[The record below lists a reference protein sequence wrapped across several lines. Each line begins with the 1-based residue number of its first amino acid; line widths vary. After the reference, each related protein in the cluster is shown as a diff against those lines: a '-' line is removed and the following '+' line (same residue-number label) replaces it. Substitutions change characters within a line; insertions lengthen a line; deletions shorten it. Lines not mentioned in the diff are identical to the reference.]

1 MCFQTLPPCKRH
13 IETAYGTQVGTLPLR
28 TLPPGSVKELW
39 DDYKEVCGPG
49 VEPASYAV
57 FVKSWRTKWNTCL
70 EFRPH
75 STHAECSECIELK
88 EKRSRARDPAAKLEA
103 IRNLREHRLENQA
116 DRGIMTSSWNA
127 GLANPVLTLTV
138 DGMDQAK
145 FRIPRARKH
154 RESHEFQRFK
164 RPKCIVVGAWVAHV
178 CLCIFV
184 MDALQPH
191 DSNLTLEV
199 VARTLE
205 RAKLQLEKLGL
216 PFPKE
221 IQLWVS

>member
-1 MCFQTLPPCKRH
+1 
-13 IETAYGTQVGTLPLR
+13 
-28 TLPPGSVKELW
+28 
-39 DDYKEVCGPG
+39 
-49 VEPASYAV
+49 
-57 FVKSWRTKWNTCL
+57 
-70 EFRPH
+70 
-75 STHAECSECIELK
+75 
-88 EKRSRARDPAAKLEA
+88 
-103 IRNLREHRLENQA
+103 
-116 DRGIMTSSWNA
+116 MTSSWNA

-205 RAKLQLEKLGL
+205 RAKLQLGKLGL

-221 IQLWVS
+221 IQLWVPW